1 MSYEVFYNKYK
12 NFNPATVLLDELKV
26 DVYEN
31 IKPTSIPEIDFCMIK
46 MVGDVSNELVKY
58 NKWQKSR
65 GLTDDIISFT
75 FKNYPL
81 LPINIDDITKIIE
94 ETKAKNQDPATI
106 DLKITKVIKTN
117 ISDFLENTKNN
128 EGYGVLMDT
137 YFKYRNNFSEILVKY
152 NLEWKEIE
160 NETKEIEEL
169 VLKIF
174 EPFTE
179 DPNFIATFEV
189 IEDIATE
196 TKDKIE
202 SLIKKILVDYENERQ
217 EQNCNDNNNDNDNDK
232 FNRFL
237 DIFETEMNKIYEK
250 SIKSRKFSQQ
260 ITDMLIEVYKVDKE
274 MHKLALS
281 IEFTN
286 NLLSK
291 LK

>member
-31 IKPTSIPEIDFCMIK
+31 IKPTSIPAIDFCMIK

-58 NKWQKSR
+58 NKWKKSK
-65 GLTDDIISFT
+65 GLADDIISMT
-75 FKNYPL
+75 FKNYPI
-81 LPINIDDITKIIE
+81 LPINIADIIGIIE
-94 ETKAKNQDPATI
+94 EMKAKNEDPATI
-106 DLKITKVIKTN
+106 DLKIIKAIKTN
-117 ISDFLENTKNN
+117 IGDFLENTKNK
-128 EGYGVLMDT
+128 EGWSVLMDT

-152 NLEWKEIE
+152 KLEWKEIE

-174 EPFTE
+174 EPLTE

-202 SLIKKILVDYENERQ
+202 NLIKKILVDYENEPQ
-217 EQNCNDNNNDNDNDK
+217 EQNCVNNDK

-237 DIFETEMNKIYEK
+237 GIFETEMNKIYEK
-250 SIKSRKFSQQ
+250 SIKSRKFSKQ
-260 ITDMLIEVYKVDKE
+260 ITDMLIEVYKADKE

-286 NLLSK
+286 NLLSN
-291 LK
+291 LQ

>member
-31 IKPTSIPEIDFCMIK
+31 IKPTSISAIDFCMIK

-58 NKWQKSR
+58 NKWQKSK
-65 GLTDDIISFT
+65 GLVDDIIAFT

-81 LPINIDDITKIIE
+81 LPINIADITNIIE
-94 ETKAKNQDPATI
+94 ETKGKNEDPATI
-106 DLKITKVIKTN
+106 DLKIIKVIKTN
-117 ISDFLENTKNN
+117 IGNFLENTKNK
-128 EGYGVLMDT
+128 EGWTVLMDT

-152 NLEWKEIE
+152 KLEWKKIE

-169 VLKIF
+169 VLKNF
-174 EPFTE
+174 EPLTE

-202 SLIKKILVDYENERQ
+202 NLIKKILVDYENEPQ
-217 EQNCNDNNNDNDNDK
+217 EQNCVNNDNDK

-237 DIFETEMNKIYEK
+237 GIFETEMNKIYEK

-260 ITDMLIEVYKVDKE
+260 ITDMLLEVYKADKE

-281 IEFTN
+281 VEFTN
-286 NLLSK
+286 NLLSN
-291 LK
+291 LQ

>member
-31 IKPTSIPEIDFCMIK
+31 IKPTSIPAIDFCMIK

-58 NKWQKSR
+58 NKWKKSK
-65 GLTDDIISFT
+65 GLADDIISMT
-75 FKNYPL
+75 FKNYPI
-81 LPINIDDITKIIE
+81 LPINIADIIGIIE
-94 ETKAKNQDPATI
+94 EMKAKNEDPATI
-106 DLKITKVIKTN
+106 DLKIIKVIKTN
-117 ISDFLENTKNN
+117 IGDFLENTKNK
-128 EGYGVLMDT
+128 EGWSVLMDT

-152 NLEWKEIE
+152 KLEWKEIE

-174 EPFTE
+174 EPLTE

-202 SLIKKILVDYENERQ
+202 NLIKKILVDYENEPQ
-217 EQNCNDNNNDNDNDK
+217 EQNCVNNDNDK

-237 DIFETEMNKIYEK
+237 GIFETEMNKIYEK
-250 SIKSRKFSQQ
+250 SIKSRKFSKQ
-260 ITDMLIEVYKVDKE
+260 ITDMLLEVYKADKE

-286 NLLSK
+286 NLLSN
-291 LK
+291 LQ